1 MAGWG
6 SAAPTTSSIGASW
19 SPTPAP
25 KPVNT
30 VLANASGAKPSTQ
43 SAASVL
49 SSLLGGATPTGV
61 PGGPGSTSTR
71 TSSASSAASVPT
83 VAAPSV
89 DTKSDPQIQAA
100 IDRLN
105 KQIASMTAQQGKPD
119 ANLQYLMD
127 EYKKRLAEDSSPENK
142 AAALAQIRSAAGGM
156 LESVGTGGAGAGGV
170 GQAESRIADQAA
182 RMGAREVNNINQGA
196 QQRLD
201 ALTLGGTG
209 IAGGQA
215 NLDLQ
220 KTGQLN
226 ALLGEGVNA
235 SALPSSI
242 SQAATRLGLE
252 GYNAQ
257 TGRIQAATG
266 QYGAETQRQ
275 VAEQNA
281 QNAAVQQWMQML
293 SAFGYGYA

>member
-1 MAGWG
+1 M
-6 SAAPTTSSIGASW
+6 P
-19 SPTPAP
+19 
-25 KPVNT
+25 N
-30 VLANASGAKPSTQ
+30 
-43 SAASVL
+43 
-49 SSLLGGATPTGV
+49 
-61 PGGPGSTSTR
+61 
-71 TSSASSAASVPT
+71 
-83 VAAPSV
+83 VAAPNV
-89 DTKSDPQIQAA
+89 DTKSDPQIQGA

-105 KQIASMTAQQGKPD
+105 KQIAAMTAQQGQPD
-119 ANLQYLMD
+119 ANLKFLMNQ
-127 EYKKRLAEDSSPENK
+127 YKKRLEEDSSPENK

-156 LESVGTGGAGAGGV
+156 LEGVGTGGAGAGGV
-170 GQAESRIADQAA
+170 GQAQSRIADQAA
-182 RMGAREVNNINQGA
+182 RMGAREVNNANQAA

-209 IAGGQA
+209 IAGAQA
-215 NLDLQ
+215 GLDLQ

-257 TGRIQAATG
+257 TGRIGAATG

-293 SAFGYGYA
+293 SAFGYGYG